1 MNSSKFF
8 IFGILISF
16 CLNATPLLG
25 GWGEM
30 DYYNKNITE
39 VVPICMEELE
49 KDGYYPESY
58 NFYPIVIF
66 TQIVNG
72 INYRVLLA
80 VQDAKSTN
88 LRLFDFILHSNPL
101 NSNLNEST
109 VLKKEEVD
117 YDNSYIDDRVTK
129 EKVKNAI
136 SKFYYKKNK
145 VEDYEIQY
153 EFNNFKGL
161 NGVKIYIVTVK
172 IADEENTK
180 EENVIMLKRE
190 DKTFEVIAELD
201 MN

>member
-1 MNSSKFF
+1 MNSSKFI

-16 CLNATPLLG
+16 CFNAVPLLG

-30 DYYNKNITE
+30 EYYNKNITE
-39 VVPICMEELE
+39 VVPICSEELE

-101 NSNLNEST
+101 SSSLNEST
-109 VLKKEEVD
+109 VINTTVLVETLNRTVGTQEVVKQLHDNLRAENMVIQLTDEDYLDSLKINGWL
-117 YDNSYIDDRVTK
+117 DNSINYSDCTIIKTMMTMGITKIVTFDNDF
-129 EKVKNAI
+129 EKINGFNVI
-136 SKFYYKKNK
+136 SK
-145 VEDYEIQY
+145 I
-153 EFNNFKGL
+153 
-161 NGVKIYIVTVK
+161 
-172 IADEENTK
+172 
-180 EENVIMLKRE
+180 
-190 DKTFEVIAELD
+190 
-201 MN
+201 

>member
-1 MNSSKFF
+1 MNSSKIF
-8 IFGILISF
+8 IFGFLISL
-16 CLNATPLLG
+16 CLNAAPLLG

-39 VVPICMEELE
+39 VVPVCMEELE

-101 NSNLNEST
+101 NSYLNEST

-117 YDNSYIDDRVTK
+117 YDNSYVDDIVTK
-129 EKVKNAI
+129 EKIKNAI
-136 SKFYYKKNK
+136 SKFYYKTNK
-145 VEDYEIQY
+145 VENYEIQY
-153 EFNNFKGL
+153 EFNNFNGL

-190 DKTFEVIAELD
+190 DKTFEVIAELN